1 MNPINESD
9 GNGSI
14 IDAKKMG
21 AVWGVVIPLLLIAV
35 TVYSI
40 CIREQANST
49 DMNGTLSMIFLK
61 IVQAAHCR
69 TSCNACS
76 KRFAPIAVPIALS
89 NLPNDIVAYF
99 PYVIPT

>member
-49 DMNGTLSMIFLK
+49 DMNGTLSMIFKKLYK
-61 IVQAAHCR
+61 LPIVGPVAMPAA
-69 TSCNACS
+69 N
-76 KRFAPIAVPIALS
+76 VLLLLLS
-89 NLPNDIVAYF
+89 Q
-99 PYVIPT
+99 